1 MPPQTSAA
9 DIAQLN
15 RAAKTLIAN
24 QRTLVLATSINGSPW
39 IAPVYYVYSSPG
51 FYFFSSA
58 RARHVAQARTNAS
71 ASAAIFCD
79 SAHWEQIQGVQMSG
93 KLAQVTRK
101 IEIVQITGRF
111 LVKFPFARSFLEKS
125 APASIGTIS
134 DRIGLYAFF
143 PDRVYYT
150 KNQHGFGRRFA
161 VSFEKEGELQPK

>member
-1 MPPQTSAA
+1 M
-9 DIAQLN
+9 AQLN

-24 QRTLVLATSINGSPW
+24 QRTLVLATSMNGSPW

-58 RARHVAQARTNAS
+58 RARHVSQAQINAS
-71 ASAAIFCD
+71 AAAAIFSD

-101 IEIVQITGRF
+101 IEIIRITGRF
-111 LVKFPFARSFLEKS
+111 LVKFPFARPFLEKS
-125 APASIGTIS
+125 DPGSIGLNLN

-143 PDRVYYT
+143 PDRIYYT
-150 KNQHGFGRRFA
+150 NNRHGFGRRFA